1 MTVTVISF
9 RFACRLSL
17 QYPPNS
23 LCQVVVAVLVAV
35 AVAAAAVYSQVESLY
50 DSESSVLR
58 LQRFALRHQTSNSVI
73 CFATIHPLQ

>member
-17 QYPPNS
+17 HYPPNS

-35 AVAAAAVYSQVESLY
+35 AAAAAVYSQVVSHFTTRSL
-50 DSESSVLR
+50 
-58 LQRFALRHQTSNSVI
+58 RF
-73 CFATIHPLQ
+73 